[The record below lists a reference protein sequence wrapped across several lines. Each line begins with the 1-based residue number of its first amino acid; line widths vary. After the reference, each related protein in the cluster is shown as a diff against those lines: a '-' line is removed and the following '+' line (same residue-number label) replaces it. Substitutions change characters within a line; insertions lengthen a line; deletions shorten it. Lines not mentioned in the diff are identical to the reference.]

1 MSIKSETRIVKDPDI
16 VKTFTSQC
24 TPTLSFPHWGP
35 KQKSIQLLSKG
46 VVRLFEAYTPN
57 SSKDH
62 KTWKAFEHFSA
73 RSHDQPHGSDSIL
86 FTTDGRCSNYTLDT
100 SEIPDGGCFYNSG
113 IYGPYGQF
121 NTGLSSWYVPRA
133 DGGFIPPP
141 TDLELLKNRSLK
153 AMIPNVKADLQ
164 ALVSLY
170 EMKDILS
177 IKGSIKNVSKWYKA
191 IRHRLSG
198 AKMSKP
204 IGHMTARTGADIYL
218 QGMFNVKPLIQDI
231 CGIYHTLT
239 TYQKRLNDLIS
250 RSGKLQ
256 VARFACNLKEQI
268 GSVYERNPNPQLVT
282 VKGAGTWEYAP
293 GFYYNDRTVTTHSA
307 VFRAH
312 MQFRYYYSAFQREN
326 AFILG
331 LLDAFG
337 VNLNPRI
344 IWQVIPWSF
353 VIDWVFGVGRW
364 LEQFEVKNL
373 EPRINVL
380 QYCWSVKKT
389 RSIITRCIYTANRYY
404 GQGGNHPPS
413 CTYLPQVDET
423 SYRRGID
430 PPSGSSF
437 TTSGL
442 SPTELSL
449 GAALL
454 ITRRRRNTRMEVK
467 SLQKLN
473 TLPF

>member
-1 MSIKSETRIVKDPDI
+1 MSIVSETRIVKDPDRE
-16 VKTFTSQC
+16 VQYASKC
-24 TPTLSFPHWGP
+24 TPLIGFPHSGP
-35 KQKSIQLLSKG
+35 KTKSVILLRKG

-62 KTWKAFEHFSA
+62 KTWKAFEHFTA
-73 RSHDQPHGSDSIL
+73 RSHDQPHGSNTVL
-86 FTTDGRCSNYTLDT
+86 FTSDGRCSNYTLDE
-100 SEIPDGGCFYNSG
+100 SEIRDGGCFYNSG

-121 NTGLSSWYVPRA
+121 NTGLSSWYVPRS

-141 TDLELLKNRSLK
+141 ANLEELKNASLK
-153 AMIPNVKADLQ
+153 AMIPKVKADLQ

-170 EMKDILS
+170 ELKDLLS
-177 IKGSIKNVSKWYKA
+177 IKGTIKHIRWWASSIPKLKA
-191 IRHRLSG
+191 LGR
-198 AKMSKP
+198 KP
-204 IGHMTARTGADIYL
+204 LVHATARMGSDAYL
-218 QGMFNVKPLIQDI
+218 QGMFNVKPLVQDI
-231 CGIYHTLT
+231 CGIYHAIT

-250 RSGKLQ
+250 RSGKVQ
-256 VARFACNLKEQI
+256 VSRFACNLNEQL
-268 GSVYERNPNPQLVT
+268 GTVYERNPSPQLVLY
-282 VKGAGTWEYAP
+282 KGAGTWEYAP
-293 GFYYNDRTVTTHSA
+293 GFYINDRSVTTHSA

-312 MQFRYYYSAFQREN
+312 MQFRYYYSAFQVEN
-326 AFILG
+326 QKILG

-344 IWQVIPWSF
+344 LWQVIPWSF
-353 VIDWVFGVGRW
+353 VIDWVLGVGRW
-364 LEQFEVKNL
+364 LEQFEVKNM

-380 QYCWSVKKT
+380 QYCWSVKKM
-389 RSIITRCIYTANRYY
+389 RSIGTRCIYTASRYY
-404 GQGGNHPPS
+404 GQSSKHPPS
-413 CTYLPQVDET
+413 YIDLPQVDET

-430 PPSGSSF
+430 PPTGNSF

-454 ITRRRRNTRMEVK
+454 ISRRRSNPRNAIK
-467 SLQKLN
+467 SLQKLS